1 VPRADSR
8 LPGPL
13 PATLRPSF
21 DGAARML
28 GLIPP
33 ASPGETKLNNLAR
46 ILCVPPRSAQ
56 RIARAFAAAGFDC
69 FELRGLKQA
78 GGFLAGDPLASSPY
92 PKAFRVSTSEE
103 FQPSRC
109 GASKLARLKPRIN
122 RAPSY
127 FVHLRTGNQRYYCN
141 ILLIARIFL
150 PPINNFRRSLER
162 PLLRREALF
171 SMPKG

>member
-1 VPRADSR
+1 MPRADSR

-13 PATLRPSF
+13 PATLRPPF
-21 DGAARML
+21 DGTTRML

-33 ASPGETKLNNLAR
+33 RPPGETNLNNLAN
-46 ILCVPPRSAQ
+46 ILSAALKSAQ
-56 RIARAFAAAGFDC
+56 RASRAFAAAEFDC
-69 FELRGLKQA
+69 CNLRGLKQA
-78 GGFLAGDPLASSPY
+78 GGFLTGDPLASSPY

>member
-1 VPRADSR
+1 
-8 LPGPL
+8 
-13 PATLRPSF
+13 
-21 DGAARML
+21 ML

-33 ASPGETKLNNLAR
+33 WIAGLKPTSTTLPK
-46 ILCVPPRSAQ
+46 ILCKPLYGAKSNLCALT
-56 RIARAFAAAGFDC
+56 AAELDC
-69 FELRGLKQA
+69 IELRGLKQA
-78 GGFLAGDPLASSPY
+78 GGFLTGDPLASSPY